1 MHLDR
6 LNTGEKIEGVSAI
19 LLFVLMF
26 FHWFGVEYVN
36 NSDLLF
42 YVAGSGPGKSAWEAL
57 DYVPIV
63 LMVTIVASLSVVG
76 LRLASANRM
85 SLAWAN
91 AVVAILGAVS
101 GLLIVVRIFSPPN
114 FGIHQLIT
122 YEGTVQPPIFV
133 ALLAAAG
140 IAFGGYRAMR
150 ASSASTGSG
159 DRPLTGMV
167 RGLYPR

>member
-6 LNTGEKIEGVSAI
+6 SNTGEKIEGVSAI

-36 NSDLLF
+36 NTNLLF
-42 YVAGSGPGKSAWEAL
+42 YVGGTGPGKSAWEAL
-57 DYVPIV
+57 DYIPIV
-63 LMVTIVASLSVVG
+63 LMITIIASLSLVG

-91 AVVAILGAVS
+91 AVVAILGAAS
-101 GLLIVVRIFSPPN
+101 GLLIVVRIFNPPN
-114 FGIHQLIT
+114 FGTHDLVT
-122 YEGTVQPPIFV
+122 SEGTLQPPIFL
-133 ALLAAAG
+133 ALLAAVG